1 MTKVSVFPSPSG
13 LGRIRKSLLARLCA
27 MRCQG
32 TAKWT
37 LSAGTCERQKKTS
50 RSWLSVAPQTDE
62 ASATFRFF
70 LLDDERSCVYSTVMA
85 MDPVRLARI
94 RARVLAAAAVAVPAV
109 AGCSTPHVNERPR
122 EHVNVAPP
130 DEPPSKE
137 KEATPINERKPD
149 QPAPELDKPREP
161 DHVNTPAP
169 DTTAA
174 IPPPGQTIPT
184 AQPSPLKPPSTI
196 NTVSSPPKNSPAK
209 APTPDH
215 VNTPPPLPNPTS
227 KPPQPKHINT
237 PEPPR

>member
-1 MTKVSVFPSPSG
+1 
-13 LGRIRKSLLARLCA
+13 

-37 LSAGTCERQKKTS
+37 LSDGTCERQKEDRMILVVGRAS
-50 RSWLSVAPQTDE
+50 NRRSFDDIPI
-62 ASATFRFF
+62 F
-70 LLDDERSCVYSTVMA
+70 LLDDERRCVYSAVMA
-85 MDPVRLARI
+85 IDPVRLARI

-109 AGCSTPHVNERPR
+109 AGCSAPHVNERPR

-137 KEATPINERKPD
+137 KEVTPINERKPG
-149 QPAPELDKPREP
+149 QPAPELEKPREP

-174 IPPPGQTIPT
+174 IPPPGQTINT

-196 NTVSSPPKNSPAK
+196 NTVSSPPKNPPAK
-209 APTPDH
+209 APMPDH
-215 VNTPPPLPNPTS
+215 VNTPPPLPTVAP
-227 KPPQPKHINT
+227 KPPKNINT